1 MLVSKGFCFVFIVSL
16 SSRHSLAS
24 QSLIGEV
31 RRDCLMS
38 QKDVCMGG
46 YSHSNYNK
54 DVLMASLMATAF
66 LFCPWFGSTG
76 KTPRWSCTPCSHSS
90 LKSSPMTSQKLCN
103 TQQAAMTRQTVSTLR
118 SSLFAMLLNLPF
130 SLQ

>member
-1 MLVSKGFCFVFIVSL
+1 MLVNTVVVLFFCL
-16 SSRHSLAS
+16 SGRHSFGS
-24 QSLIGEV
+24 QSLIGQV
-31 RRDCLMS
+31 RRDCLIS
-38 QKDVCMGG
+38 QKNVCMGR
-46 YSHSNYNK
+46 YSLGNYNN
-54 DVLMASLMATAF
+54 DVLMASLMGTAF

-130 SLQ
+130 SLP